1 MVLIT
6 STPSIFAHVSDQ
18 QRYNDGYNAGQ
29 DYAACDYNDCE
40 HDAHGYDMGCPNDKV
55 HTYQYCDGYSLGY
68 KTKWNS
74 LAGET
79 TKQEQTQSQAQSG
92 SNVRV
97 DGSHNNVIIA
107 HRQNQEQSSSSSE
120 SDSESYDNSNA
131 NDGEYKWSDNGITE
145 S

>member
-1 MVLIT
+1 MNYSIFGAMAASLVFIT
-6 STPSIFAHVSDQ
+6 LTSGTFAHVSDQ

-79 TKQEQTQSQAQSG
+79 TKQEQAQSQAQGG
-92 SNVRV
+92 SSVRV

-107 HRQNQEQSSSSSE
+107 PRQTQEQSSSSSE
-120 SDSESYDNSNA
+120 SDSNNA
-131 NDGEYKWSDNGITE
+131 EYSKYK
-145 S
+145 